1 MRRDTDVRHAVV
13 IGAGMAGLA
22 AARVLADRFEAV
34 TVIER
39 DTLPSASAP
48 RSGVPQGHHV
58 HGLLALGAEVFEGY
72 FPGLRAELERAGAP
86 VWDWGEGLCAV
97 LPNGTPPP
105 TPMGMPIQTF
115 SRPLLEHVLRQRVT
129 ALEPV
134 TLRDGL
140 TVTGLRTTTPGKVTG
155 VRVKEG
161 DAEDEI
167 TADLVVDASGRSSH
181 LPQWLAALGLPG
193 PRTTTVDAQ
202 VGYASRTY
210 SYPEGRAP
218 LPWMGVLQPL
228 RAPDFHKGC
237 YAILIEDNTLHVT
250 LHGAGGTQ
258 LPREDDFLAFAKSLR
273 GPVGDTIA
281 SLTPTSAVRRYARTL
296 NRKIAYHRVARW
308 PDGLIALGDS
318 VCTFN
323 PAYGQGMTVAAL
335 EARLLEQM
343 LGDGRARTP
352 LDGEA
357 FQKRLARLTAFP
369 WLMAT
374 IPDRAWEQ
382 QRSAWPVGAGNWF
395 MNRLID
401 TVPHDPQLYTAFSGL
416 FHMTKGPLTLA
427 DPRLLGRVL
436 VGPRRGGSPRAAVRR
451 T

>member
-1 MRRDTDVRHAVV
+1 MGRGVRHAVV

-22 AARVLADRFEAV
+22 AARVLADSCEAV

-39 DTLPSASAP
+39 DTLPRGSAP
-48 RSGVPQGHHV
+48 RAGAPQGHHV

-72 FPGLRAELERAGAP
+72 FPGLRAELEQAGAP

-115 SRPLLEHVLRQRVT
+115 SRPFLEHALRRRVG

-140 TVTGLRTTTPGKVTG
+140 TVTGLRTAGPGKVVG
-155 VRVKEG
+155 VRVKDG
-161 DAEDEI
+161 DGDGEEEI
-167 TADLVVDASGRSSH
+167 AADLVVDASGRSSH
-181 LPQWLAALGLPG
+181 LPRWLAALGLPS
-193 PRTTTVDAQ
+193 PRVTTVDAQ

-210 SYPEGRAP
+210 SFPEGQAP
-218 LPWMGVLQPL
+218 PSWMGVLQPL

-237 YAILIEDNTLHVT
+237 YAIQIENKALHVT
-250 LHGAGGTQ
+250 LHGANGTQ
-258 LPREDDFLAFAKSLR
+258 LPHDDEDFLAYAKTLR
-273 GPVGDTIA
+273 GPIA
-281 SLTPTSAVRRYARTL
+281 DVIAPLTPTSAVRRYARTV
-296 NRKIAYHRVARW
+296 NRRVAYHRLARW

-318 VCTFN
+318 VCAFN

-343 LGDGRARTP
+343 LRGRRTRTP
-352 LDGEA
+352 LDGRV
-357 FQKRLARLTAFP
+357 FQQRLARITASS

-374 IPDRAWEQ
+374 IPDRAWE
-382 QRSAWPVGAGNWF
+382 RSRTAWPVKAGNWF

-416 FHMTKGPLTLA
+416 FHMTAGPLTLA
-427 DPRLLGRVL
+427 DPRLLSRVL
-436 VGPRRGGSPRAAVRR
+436 IGPRPGTSLRAA
-451 T
+451 TA

>member
-1 MRRDTDVRHAVV
+1 MRRDTAVRHAVV

-22 AARVLADRFEAV
+22 ATRVLADRFEAV

-48 RSGVPQGHHV
+48 RAGVPQGHHV

-72 FPGLRAELERAGAP
+72 FPGLRSELEQAGAP

-97 LPNGTPPP
+97 LPKGTPPP
-105 TPMGMPIQTF
+105 TPMAMPIQTF
-115 SRPLLEHVLRQRVT
+115 SRPLLEHVLRRRVR

-140 TVTGLRTTTPGKVTG
+140 TVTGLRTAGPGKVVG
-155 VRVKEG
+155 VRVKDG
-161 DAEDEI
+161 DGEDEI
-167 TADLVVDASGRSSH
+167 AADLVVDASGRSSH
-181 LPQWLAALGLPG
+181 LPQWLAALGLPS

-210 SYPEGRAP
+210 SCPEGQASP
-218 LPWMGVLQPL
+218 SWMGLLQPL

-237 YAILIEDNTLHVT
+237 YAIQIENKALHVT
-250 LHGAGGTQ
+250 LHGAGGSQ
-258 LPREDDFLAFAKSLR
+258 LPHSDEDFLAFATTLP
-273 GPVGDTIA
+273 GPIADTIA
-281 SLTPTSAVRRYARTL
+281 SLTPTSAVRRYARTV
-296 NRKIAYHRVARW
+296 NRRIAYHRLARW

-343 LGDGRARTP
+343 LCSRRTHTP
-352 LDGEA
+352 LDGQV
-357 FQKRLARLTAFP
+357 FQQRLARVTASS

-382 QRSAWPVGAGNWF
+382 SRPAWPVKAGNWF

-401 TVPHDPQLYTAFSGL
+401 TVPHDAQLYTAFSGL
-416 FHMTKGPLTLA
+416 FHMTAGPLTLA
-427 DPRLLGRVL
+427 HPRLLSRVL
-436 VGPRRGGSPRAAVRR
+436 IGPRPGGSSR
-451 T
+451 TTTA

>member
-1 MRRDTDVRHAVV
+1 MPMDADVRRAVV
-13 IGAGMAGLA
+13 VGAGMAGLA
-22 AARVLADRFEAV
+22 AARVLADGFEVV

-48 RSGVPQGHHV
+48 RAGAPQGHHV

-72 FPGLRAELERAGAP
+72 FPGLRSELEQAGAP

-115 SRPLLEHVLRQRVT
+115 SRPLLEQVLRQRVT

-140 TVTGLRTTTPGKVTG
+140 TVTGLRTAMPGKVTG
-155 VRVKEG
+155 VRVKDG
-161 DAEDEI
+161 DGEDEI
-167 TADLVVDASGRSSH
+167 AADLVVDASGRSSH
-181 LPQWLAALGLPG
+181 LPQWLAALGLPS

-210 SYPEGRAP
+210 SYPEGQAP
-218 LPWMGVLQPL
+218 PSWMGLLQPL

-237 YAILIEDNTLHVT
+237 YAIQIENKALHVT
-250 LHGAGGTQ
+250 LHGANGTQ
-258 LPREDDFLAFAKSLR
+258 LPHSDDDFLSFAKTLR
-273 GPVGDTIA
+273 GPVADTIA
-281 SLTPTSAVRRYARTL
+281 SLTPTSAVRRYARTV
-296 NRKIAYHRVARW
+296 NRKIAYHRLARW

-343 LGDGRARTP
+343 LGNRHARTP
-352 LDGEA
+352 LDGQA
-357 FQKRLARLTAFP
+357 FQKRLARLTASS

-374 IPDRAWEQ
+374 TPDRAWQ
-382 QRSAWPVGAGNWF
+382 QSQPWPVKAGNWF

-416 FHMTKGPLTLA
+416 FHMTAGPLTLA
-427 DPRLLGRVL
+427 DPRLLSRVL
-436 VGPRRGGSPRAAVRR
+436 IGPRSGEGPRTTTA
-451 T
+451 

>member
-1 MRRDTDVRHAVV
+1 MLIGSDTRHAVV

-22 AARVLADRFEAV
+22 AARVLSDSFEAV
-34 TVIER
+34 TLIER
-39 DTLPSASAP
+39 DTFPRESAP
-48 RSGVPQGHHV
+48 RAGAPQGHHV

-72 FPGLRAELERAGAP
+72 FPGLRAELEQAGAP
-86 VWDWGEGLCAV
+86 VWDWGEGLYAV

-115 SRPLLEHVLRQRVT
+115 SRPFLEHVLRRRVR

-140 TVTGLRTTTPGKVTG
+140 TVTGLRTAGPGKVVG
-155 VRVKEG
+155 VRVKGG
-161 DAEDEI
+161 DGEDEI
-167 TADLVVDASGRSSH
+167 AADLVVDASGRSSR
-181 LPQWLAALGLPG
+181 LPQWLATLGLPS
-193 PRTTTVDAQ
+193 PRTATVDAQ

-210 SYPEGRAP
+210 SYPDGQTP
-218 LPWMGVLQPL
+218 PPWMGVLQPL

-237 YAILIEDNTLHVT
+237 YAIQIENNALHVT
-250 LHGAGGTQ
+250 LHGANRPQ
-258 LPREDDFLAFAKSLR
+258 LPHTDDEFLAFAKTLR
-273 GPVGDTIA
+273 GPVAETIA
-281 SLTPTSAVRRYARTL
+281 HLTPTSAVRRYARTV
-296 NRKIAYHRVARW
+296 NRRVAYHRLAGW

-343 LGDGRARTP
+343 LSGRHTRTP
-352 LDGEA
+352 LDGQA
-357 FQKRLARLTAFP
+357 FQRRLARITASP

-374 IPDRAWEQ
+374 IPDRAWEGS
-382 QRSAWPVGAGNWF
+382 RPSWPVKAGNWF

-401 TVPHDPQLYTAFSGL
+401 TVPQDPQLYTAFSAL
-416 FHMTKGPLTLA
+416 FHMTAGPLTLA
-427 DPRLLGRVL
+427 DPRLLSRVL
-436 VGPRRGGSPRAAVRR
+436 IGPRPGRIPR
-451 T
+451 TTTT

>member
-1 MRRDTDVRHAVV
+1 MGTDIRHAVV
-13 IGAGMAGLA
+13 MGAGMAGLA
-22 AARVLADRFEAV
+22 AARVLADSCEAV

-39 DTLPSASAP
+39 DRLPDASGP
-48 RSGVPQGHHV
+48 RAGVPQGHHV

-97 LPNGTPPP
+97 LPHGTPPP

-115 SRPLLEHVLRQRVT
+115 SRPLLEHALRRRVT
-129 ALEPV
+129 ALERV

-140 TVTGLRTTTPGKVTG
+140 TVTGLRTAGPGKVVG
-155 VRVKEG
+155 VRVKDG
-161 DAEDEI
+161 DGEDEI
-167 TADLVVDASGRSSH
+167 AADLVVDASGRSSH
-181 LPQWLAALGLPG
+181 LPQWLAALGLPS

-210 SYPEGRAP
+210 SYPEGQAP
-218 LPWMGVLQPL
+218 PSWMGLLQPL
-228 RAPDFHKGC
+228 RAPDFPKGC
-237 YAILIEDNTLHVT
+237 YAIQIENNALHVT
-250 LHGAGGTQ
+250 LHGAGDTQ
-258 LPREDDFLAFAKSLR
+258 LPCGDEDFLAYAKTLR
-273 GPVGDTIA
+273 GPIAETIA
-281 SLTPTSAVRRYARTL
+281 SLTPTSAVRRYARTV
-296 NRKIAYHRVARW
+296 NRKIAYHRLARW

-343 LGDGRARTP
+343 LRSRRTRTP
-352 LDGEA
+352 LDGRD
-357 FQKRLARLTAFP
+357 FQKRLARITVSP

-374 IPDRAWEQ
+374 IPDHAWGHP
-382 QRSAWPVGAGNWF
+382 RSAWPIKAGNWF

-401 TVPHDPQLYTAFSGL
+401 TAPHDPRVYTTFSGL
-416 FHMTKGPLTLA
+416 FHMTAGPLALA
-427 DPRLLGRVL
+427 DPRLLSSVL
-436 VGPRRGGSPRAAVRR
+436 VRPRPGESLR
-451 T
+451 TTTA

>member
-1 MRRDTDVRHAVV
+1 MDTDVRRAVV
-13 IGAGMAGLA
+13 IGAGVAGLA
-22 AARVLADRFEAV
+22 AARVLADSFEAV

-48 RSGVPQGHHV
+48 RAGAPQGHHV

-72 FPGLRAELERAGAP
+72 FPGLRAELEQAGAP

-97 LPNGTPPP
+97 LPKGTPPP

-140 TVTGLRTTTPGKVTG
+140 TVTGLRTAAPGKVTG
-155 VRVKEG
+155 VRVKDG

-167 TADLVVDASGRSSH
+167 AADLVVDASGRSSH
-181 LPQWLAALGLPG
+181 LTQWLAALGLPS

-202 VGYASRTY
+202 IGYASRTY
-210 SYPEGRAP
+210 SYPKGAAQP
-218 LPWMGVLQPL
+218 SWMGVLQPL
-228 RAPDFHKGC
+228 RAPDFRKGC
-237 YAILIEDNTLHVT
+237 YAIQIENNALHVT

-258 LPREDDFLAFAKSLR
+258 LPHNDDDFLAFAKTLR
-273 GPVGDTIA
+273 SPVADTIA
-281 SLTPTSAVRRYARTL
+281 SLTPTSAVRRYARTV
-296 NRKIAYHRVARW
+296 NRKIAYHRLPRW
-308 PDGLIALGDS
+308 PDGLIVLGDA

-335 EARLLEQM
+335 EVRLLEQM
-343 LGDGRARTP
+343 LGNRRDRTP
-352 LDGEA
+352 LDGQV
-357 FQKRLARLTAFP
+357 FQKRLARVTASS

-374 IPDRAWEQ
+374 TPDRAWGKSG
-382 QRSAWPVGAGNWF
+382 SAWPVKAGNWF

-401 TVPHDPQLYTAFSGL
+401 TVPHDPQLYTAFSSV
-416 FHMTKGPLTLA
+416 FHMIAGPEALA
-427 DPRLLGRVL
+427 DPRLLSRVL
-436 VGPRRGGSPRAAVRR
+436 IGPRPGGSRSAIMS
-451 T
+451 